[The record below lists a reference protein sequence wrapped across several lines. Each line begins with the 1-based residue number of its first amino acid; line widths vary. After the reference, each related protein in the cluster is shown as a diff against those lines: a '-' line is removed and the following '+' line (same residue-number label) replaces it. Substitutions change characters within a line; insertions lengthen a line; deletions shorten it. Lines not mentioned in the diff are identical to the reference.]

1 MPRSIENPIVT
12 NEVNTTGFINML
24 YASAKN
30 NVKRFIYAASSST
43 YGDSEKLPKVE
54 DHIGNPM
61 SPYAITKYTNEL
73 YADVFSKVYKIDT
86 IGLRYFNVF
95 GKKQNINGP
104 YAAVIPKFIDM
115 IINKKNPV
123 INGDGSYSRDFTH
136 VDNVVQINI
145 RALLTKRGESL
156 NQVYN
161 AAVGDRTSI
170 IQLFEL
176 IKKYL
181 EGYDKSVGKI
191 VPIFGP
197 VRAGDVPH
205 SLASIEKAKFYLEYN
220 PKIKIEKGLY
230 ETVKW
235 FYHQFEKQN

>member
-1 MPRSIENPIVT
+1 
-12 NEVNTTGFINML
+12 
-24 YASAKN
+24 
-30 NVKRFIYAASSST
+30 
-43 YGDSEKLPKVE
+43 
-54 DHIGNPM
+54 M

-73 YADVFSKVYKIDT
+73 YADIFSKVYKIDT

-104 YAAVIPKFIDM
+104 YAAVIPKFIDN

-136 VDNVVQINI
+136 VDNIVQINI
-145 RALLTKRGESL
+145 KAILTENIESI

-170 IQLFEL
+170 LKLFEL

-181 EGYDKSVGKI
+181 EVYDESCNKI
-191 VPIFGP
+191 NPVFGP
-197 VRAGDVPH
+197 VRVGDVPH
-205 SLASIEKAKFYLEYN
+205 SLASIEKAN
-220 PKIKIEKGLY
+220 SI
-230 ETVKW
+230 
-235 FYHQFEKQN
+235 